1 MNIFQER
8 TRSMYNAS
16 ITFIDTHLTKVT
28 PLPNFTTVYNQYK
41 NTVLLIKSISQQQ
54 SVIESKDKTLTK
66 KQRSTA
72 LCIKTVQLVNIL
84 KAHFLFTN
92 NITHTNA
99 INVSLSSLQKM
110 ADNNLVDKCQEIH
123 DIASTIIANLADYNI
138 NAAWLTT
145 YQNQLNDFDSIT
157 ASPRVATVNR
167 ASLTAQLGT
176 LFDTAKTQLEH
187 VTTLV
192 KLLEYTDPVFYASYK
207 NAIKIINVKSNPID
221 FRLTVKDTNGATQ
234 RGFTLTLLRLSNG
247 EAMQYKTNPNGIIQ
261 RKSLPESAYDITLT
275 KTDYTPLTGRISV
288 IAGETYLLEVTVD
301 TINKIIVQG
310 RNPKTGE
317 VIPLQSV

>member
-16 ITFIDTHLTKVT
+16 ITFIDTHLAKVT
-28 PLPNFTTVYNQYK
+28 LLPNFTTVYSQYK
-41 NTVLLIKSISQQQ
+41 NTVLLLKNISQQQ

-66 KQRSTA
+66 KQRSIA

-84 KAHFLFTN
+84 KAYFLFTN

-99 INVSLSSLQKM
+99 INVSLSGLQKM

-123 DIASTIIANLADYNI
+123 DIANTTVANLADYNI
-138 NAAWLTT
+138 NAAWLTA

-157 ASPRVATVNR
+157 ATPRVATVNR

-187 VTTLV
+187 VTALI

-247 EAMQYKTNPNGIIQ
+247 EATQYKTNPNGIIQ

-288 IAGETYLLEVTVD
+288 IASETYLLEVTVD
-301 TINKIIVQG
+301 TTTKTIIQG
-310 RNPKTGE
+310 KNPKTGE
-317 VIPLQSV
+317 IIP